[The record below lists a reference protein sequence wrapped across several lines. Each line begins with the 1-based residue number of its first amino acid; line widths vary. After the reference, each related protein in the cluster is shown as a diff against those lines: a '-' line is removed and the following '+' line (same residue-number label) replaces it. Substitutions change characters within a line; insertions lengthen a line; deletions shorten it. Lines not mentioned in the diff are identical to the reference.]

1 MIIGHVSQ
9 LLTSFFDCISL
20 IPVYS
25 QKFCKTELLQYVY
38 NSITVVQAW
47 QCNKQTKPTVLI
59 VPSALLHNK
68 ANYSTYE
75 ANKLI

>member
-1 MIIGHVSQ
+1 MIMGHVSQ
-9 LLTSFFDCISL
+9 LLILCFDCISL
-20 IPVYS
+20 IPLYS
-25 QKFCKTELLQYVY
+25 QKFCKTELLKYVY

-68 ANYSTYE
+68 ANYFTYE
-75 ANKLI
+75 AKKLI